1 MQQSLKKYLAA
12 LLAAPLPLAQ
22 SASAQQ
28 SFQDPTQARFSY
40 AVKFVCS
47 QENGSLEEGILPGVY
62 GTAIN
67 VHNPSLQQGAV
78 YFKKFVKGFV
88 FQEQGE
94 PTDFERNEV
103 RLNHA
108 LEVECIEIMDRLGGG
123 FNTAT
128 GFVVFLTRR
137 PLDITAVCTAGPLS
151 SGEVAS
157 IDVEPIRAKRL
168 PQPD

>member
-1 MQQSLKKYLAA
+1 MKKYLSA
-12 LLAAPLPLAQ
+12 LLAAPLLLAQ
-22 SASAQQ
+22 PASAQQ
-28 SFQDPTQARFSY
+28 GFQDPTQARFSY

-47 QENGSLEEGILPGVY
+47 KENGSLEEGLLPGVY

-67 VHNPSLQQGAV
+67 VHNPSLEQGVV

-88 FQEQGE
+88 KQEQGE
-94 PTDFERNEV
+94 PTEFERKEV
-103 RLNHA
+103 RPNHA
-108 LEVECIEIMDRLGGG
+108 LEVECIEIMDRLGGA
-123 FNTAT
+123 FATAT

-137 PLDITAVCTAGPLS
+137 PLDITAVYTAGPLS
-151 SGEVAS
+151 TGEVAS